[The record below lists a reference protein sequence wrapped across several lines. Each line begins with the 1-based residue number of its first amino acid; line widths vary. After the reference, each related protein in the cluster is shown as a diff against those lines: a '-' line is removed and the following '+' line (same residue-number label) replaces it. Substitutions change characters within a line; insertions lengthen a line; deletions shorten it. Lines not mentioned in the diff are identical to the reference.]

1 MLRRLRENA
10 VEIDNCGQD
19 FARLKV
25 IRWCGTEFNVAS
37 LRWIIGGWASGESRV
52 CRVRPT
58 YLPVSAAATHGAPS
72 ADSLLL
78 VVASSGSSP
87 LLRRAV
93 PSAHVAVGRPGEQ
106 TGSVVKRTVERENF
120 PKKQIKRKGCV
131 SGINKISSHSCGSPR
146 RATRSRPTPR

>member
-37 LRWIIGGWASGESRV
+37 LRWIVGGWASGESRV
-52 CRVRPT
+52 RRVRPT

-72 ADSLLL
+72 ADRLLL
-78 VVASSGSSP
+78 VAASSGSSP

-93 PSAHVAVGRPGEQ
+93 PSAHVTVGRPGE
-106 TGSVVKRTVERENF
+106 RERCKAN
-120 PKKQIKRKGCV
+120 
-131 SGINKISSHSCGSPR
+131 R
-146 RATRSRPTPR
+146 RARKFPQKDILPATKFFPPLKLPGSNLYFFDTKLII